1 MIEFVLSKSI
11 SIEGW
16 IEKLTNSTLNGIEN
30 FDDWLDGNWIVFIIV
45 ILMFCYEFY
54 INFDEWMVL

>member
-1 MIEFVLSKSI
+1 MIELVLSKSI

-16 IEKLTNSTLNGIEN
+16 IEKLTNRTLNGIEN

-54 INFDEWMVL
+54 TNFDKWMVL